1 MSRTEV
7 LEKITTTLR
16 QVFDDKSLVITDAT
30 TAADVDEWDS
40 LNHITII
47 SNIERAFKVKFAL
60 GELSKLENVGQMV
73 DLILKKTA

>member
-1 MSRTEV
+1 MNRAEI

-30 TAADVDEWDS
+30 TASDVDDWDS